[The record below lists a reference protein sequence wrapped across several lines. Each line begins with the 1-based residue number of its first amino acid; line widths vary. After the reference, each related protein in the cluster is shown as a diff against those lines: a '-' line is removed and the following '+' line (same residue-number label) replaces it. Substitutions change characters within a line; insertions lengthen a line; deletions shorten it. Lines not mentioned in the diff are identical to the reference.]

1 MENIDSLILSLTK
14 EEEALKRANQ
24 ANASNTAKK
33 PKRHTSETD
42 EEAPYSDEEVGI
54 DDDEDMEDIDEY
66 GPDLY
71 KDEEDRKRLQA
82 LPEVERERILA
93 ERSEERQRNLE
104 RLEVRKLLKDGR
116 REDIT
121 RRSARAKGS
130 STSQALSELARRRE
144 EKNRVRSKRGR
155 NEVSSTSD
163 SRKRRKRYEDQSDY
177 EYSADESPASEDDA
191 EEKAKKRV
199 PQLEEFQSA
208 CISRSMIEKW
218 LFAPFFENL
227 VLDGFVRIYIGQDPQ
242 KKVPVYRLCQVMEIV
257 PWHKIYTI
265 GENTSC
271 NQALKLKHGKAEK
284 IFTMDIISNQPIT
297 QHEYSRFIATLEHDK
312 VRVPSM
318 DHIKQKVEDI
328 KNARE
333 YVLNDKEVNEMI
345 ERKRAVK
352 GSSMNAVMEKAQLM
366 ARLQHAESNNDTEQV
381 MKLTKELKELEER
394 TFSAE
399 AQKQSVWAD
408 INSRNREKDRIEAHQ
423 AELREKEAR
432 RKALLES
439 VMAQK
444 AAAVAAAATTT
455 ATGVASDSSI
465 MVKDTSN
472 KPLAKIVALS
482 QGTFDVEKL
491 SGYQTPYVRL
501 VNKVAQEIKIEL
513 FE

>member
-24 ANASNTAKK
+24 ANASNAAKK
-33 PKRHTSETD
+33 SKRHTSETD

-155 NEVSSTSD
+155 NEVSSTPD
-163 SRKRRKRYEDQSDY
+163 RKRRKRYEDQSDY
-177 EYSADESPASEDDA
+177 EYSADESPASEEDA

-208 CISRSMIEKW
+208 CISRNMIEKW

-227 VLDGFVRIYIGQDPQ
+227 ILDGFVRIYIGQDPQ

-312 VRVPSM
+312 VRIPSM

-394 TFSAE
+394 TFNAE

-439 VMAQK
+439 VKAQK
-444 AAAVAAAATTT
+444 AAAAAATTATT

-465 MVKDTSN
+465 IVKDTSN

-482 QGTFDVEKL
+482 QGAFDVEKL

>member
-24 ANASNTAKK
+24 ANASNAAKK
-33 PKRHTSETD
+33 SKRHTSETD

-155 NEVSSTSD
+155 NEVSSTPD
-163 SRKRRKRYEDQSDY
+163 RKRRKRYEDQSDY
-177 EYSADESPASEDDA
+177 EYSADESPASEEDA

-208 CISRSMIEKW
+208 CISRNMIEKW

-227 VLDGFVRIYIGQDPQ
+227 ILGMISLKDVYSLITSFMSDGFVRIYIGQDPQ

-312 VRVPSM
+312 VRIPSM

-394 TFSAE
+394 TFNAE

-439 VMAQK
+439 VKAQK
-444 AAAVAAAATTT
+444 AAAAAATTATT
-455 ATGVASDSSI
+455 ATGV
-465 MVKDTSN
+465 
-472 KPLAKIVALS
+472 
-482 QGTFDVEKL
+482 
-491 SGYQTPYVRL
+491 
-501 VNKVAQEIKIEL
+501 
-513 FE
+513 

>member
-1 MENIDSLILSLTK
+1 
-14 EEEALKRANQ
+14 
-24 ANASNTAKK
+24 
-33 PKRHTSETD
+33 
-42 EEAPYSDEEVGI
+42 
-54 DDDEDMEDIDEY
+54 MEDIDEY

-155 NEVSSTSD
+155 NEVSSTPD
-163 SRKRRKRYEDQSDY
+163 RKRRKRYEDQSDY
-177 EYSADESPASEDDA
+177 EYSADESPASEEDA

-208 CISRSMIEKW
+208 CISRNMIEKW

-227 VLDGFVRIYIGQDPQ
+227 ILDGFVRIYIGQDPQ

-271 NQALKLKHGKAEK
+271 NQALKLKH
-284 IFTMDIISNQPIT
+284 
-297 QHEYSRFIATLEHDK
+297 ATLEHDK
-312 VRVPSM
+312 VRIPSM

-394 TFSAE
+394 TFNAE

-439 VMAQK
+439 VKAQK
-444 AAAVAAAATTT
+444 AAAAAATTATT

-465 MVKDTSN
+465 IVKDTSN

-482 QGTFDVEKL
+482 QGAFDVEKL

>member
-1 MENIDSLILSLTK
+1 
-14 EEEALKRANQ
+14 
-24 ANASNTAKK
+24 
-33 PKRHTSETD
+33 
-42 EEAPYSDEEVGI
+42 
-54 DDDEDMEDIDEY
+54 MEDIDEY

-71 KDEEDRKRLQA
+71 KDEEDCKRLQA

-155 NEVSSTSD
+155 NEVSSTPD
-163 SRKRRKRYEDQSDY
+163 RKRRKRYEDQSDY
-177 EYSADESPASEDDA
+177 EYSADESPASEEDA

-208 CISRSMIEKW
+208 CISRNMIEKW

-227 VLDGFVRIYIGQDPQ
+227 ILGMISLKDVYSLITSFMSDGFVRIYIGQDPQ

-257 PWHKIYTI
+257 PWHNIYTI

-312 VRVPSM
+312 VRIPSM

-394 TFSAE
+394 TFNAE

-439 VMAQK
+439 VKAQK
-444 AAAVAAAATTT
+444 AAAAAATTATT

-465 MVKDTSN
+465 IVKDTSN

-482 QGTFDVEKL
+482 QGAFDVEKL

>member
-24 ANASNTAKK
+24 ANASNAAKK
-33 PKRHTSETD
+33 SKRHTSETD

-155 NEVSSTSD
+155 NEVSSTPD
-163 SRKRRKRYEDQSDY
+163 RKRRKRYEDQSDY
-177 EYSADESPASEDDA
+177 EYSADESPASEEDA

-208 CISRSMIEKW
+208 CISRNMIEKW

-227 VLDGFVRIYIGQDPQ
+227 ILDGFVRIYIGQDPQ

-271 NQALKLKHGKAEK
+271 NQALKLKH
-284 IFTMDIISNQPIT
+284 
-297 QHEYSRFIATLEHDK
+297 ATLEHDK
-312 VRVPSM
+312 VRIPSM

-394 TFSAE
+394 TFNAE

-439 VMAQK
+439 VKAQK
-444 AAAVAAAATTT
+444 AAAAAATTATT

-465 MVKDTSN
+465 IVKDTSN

-482 QGTFDVEKL
+482 QGAFDVEKL